1 MEQEI
6 VGITVYDKR
15 VQMTWEMYAVP
26 LGDQVYRAVENE
38 LFGEITIGTEFRT
51 WINKDG
57 AHQIVK
63 ILKRSPY
70 ITRRFMLSPNIPTA
84 DYRLLGDA
92 IEEQGGTWQVEMGGI
107 ATVSLPPD
115 STLDLDEI
123 FRIFGH
129 WPLEI
134 KNDL

>member
-6 VGITVYDKR
+6 VSITVYDKR
-15 VQMTWEMYAVP
+15 VQMTWEMYVVP

-51 WINKDG
+51 WINKDD

-70 ITRRFMLSPNIPTA
+70 ITRRFMLSLNIPTA
-84 DYRLLGDA
+84 DSPARRCNRRAGRHLAGRYGRNSYGKPAPGQHLR
-92 IEEQGGTWQVEMGGI
+92 
-107 ATVSLPPD
+107 P
-115 STLDLDEI
+115 
-123 FRIFGH
+123 R
-129 WPLEI
+129 
-134 KNDL
+134 